1 MRNHDDSSN
10 LPVPFTPPQ
19 GNQLSTPLQARFMP
33 EPQDEASREG
43 VVAYWR
49 MVMRHKWLVV
59 LVAFLGT
66 VAGILFTLPQT
77 PIYQSSTSL
86 EVQGLNENFLNLE
99 NLNPTSS
106 PSGYLDPSYEILTQV
121 KVFQSR
127 SLLQQTT
134 DRLLKEKKT
143 GYGTSTDRLAAW
155 RKVLH
160 MAPKQA
166 FDRNSAIGA
175 AAGGI
180 NVKASGTT
188 RIIEITSDSTDP
200 QLAADFAN
208 TLVDEF
214 IQKNLDDRLKTTER
228 TSEWLTR
235 QLDDLKIKLERSEDA
250 LQSYALAVGLQFTA
264 SSKGK
269 DGDQENVASASVRLV
284 QEELLKARADRMIAQ
299 SKYEL
304 LASSPPEALPQVLD
318 DSSLRE
324 YESKLV
330 DLKRQRAELS
340 PSFTPDHP
348 RMQKLE
354 AQITELETALEAA
367 RQKVVTR
374 LRNDYAAAESHE
386 KLLNDEFAKQ
396 LDKVSSQAA
405 NEVHY
410 NILKREV
417 DTNRQLYESM
427 LSKVK
432 ESSIASAM
440 RASNFRIVDLAKP
453 AGAPYKPSL
462 VNNAML
468 GSMAG
473 IFLGVVLVLLK
484 EQSDRSI
491 QQPGD
496 SSLYLGI
503 SELGVIPSDRPAM
516 RRGQRPAALIPTV
529 SGNNSNSG
537 NPVELVT
544 WQRQGSL
551 IAESFRAVLTSIM
564 FSEQRPRV
572 VVISSANPSEGKT
585 TVSTNLSIA
594 LSEISQRVLLIDA
607 DMRRPRLHRL
617 FDLKNDKGLSE
628 LLLSK
633 HALKTSEV
641 VAAVRES
648 WIPGLHILTSGP
660 WAANASTLLY
670 SARLPEIIEI
680 TRQSFDTVIIDS
692 PPMLHIADARLLAKH
707 SDSVLLVLRAGKT
720 TRTAGSMAIQ
730 KFVADGS
737 TILGTILTD
746 WNPDQNGYGYD
757 YKYYSSHAA
766 YYTDSGITNDL
777 EAVVGDSQESSGK
790 QAVGGREI

>member
-1 MRNHDDSSN
+1 
-10 LPVPFTPPQ
+10 
-19 GNQLSTPLQARFMP
+19 
-33 EPQDEASREG
+33 
-43 VVAYWR
+43 
-49 MVMRHKWLVV
+49 
-59 LVAFLGT
+59 
-66 VAGILFTLPQT
+66 
-77 PIYQSSTSL
+77 
-86 EVQGLNENFLNLE
+86 
-99 NLNPTSS
+99 
-106 PSGYLDPSYEILTQV
+106 
-121 KVFQSR
+121 
-127 SLLQQTT
+127 
-134 DRLLKEKKT
+134 
-143 GYGTSTDRLAAW
+143 
-155 RKVLH
+155 
-160 MAPKQA
+160 
-166 FDRNSAIGA
+166 
-175 AAGGI
+175 
-180 NVKASGTT
+180 
-188 RIIEITSDSTDP
+188 
-200 QLAADFAN
+200 
-208 TLVDEF
+208 
-214 IQKNLDDRLKTTER
+214 
-228 TSEWLTR
+228 
-235 QLDDLKIKLERSEDA
+235 
-250 LQSYALAVGLQFTA
+250 
-264 SSKGK
+264 
-269 DGDQENVASASVRLV
+269 
-284 QEELLKARADRMIAQ
+284 
-299 SKYEL
+299 
-304 LASSPPEALPQVLD
+304 
-318 DSSLRE
+318 
-324 YESKLV
+324 
-330 DLKRQRAELS
+330 
-340 PSFTPDHP
+340 
-348 RMQKLE
+348 MQKLE

-516 RRGQRPAALIPTV
+516 RRGQRPAAPIPSV
-529 SGNNSNSG
+529 SGNTSNSG

-641 VAAVRES
+641 LAAVRES

-680 TRQSFDTVIIDS
+680 ARQSFDTVIIDS

-766 YYTDSGITNDL
+766 YYTDSGVTNDL

>member
-1 MRNHDDSSN
+1 MRNHDETSD

-19 GNQLSTPLQARFMP
+19 GGPVPTPVQATFMADS
-33 EPQDEASREG
+33 QDDPSRDG

-49 MVMRHKWLVV
+49 MVTRHKWLVV
-59 LVAFLGT
+59 LVAFVGAMVGLL
-66 VAGILFTLPQT
+66 VTLPQT
-77 PIYQSSTSL
+77 PVYQSQTSL
-86 EVQGLNENFLNLE
+86 EVQGLNENFLNLQ
-99 NLNPTSS
+99 NLNPTSA
-106 PSGYLDPSYEILTQV
+106 PGGYVDPDYEIKTQV
-121 KVFQSR
+121 KVLQSR
-127 SLLQQTT
+127 SLVERAIE
-134 DRLLKEKKT
+134 RLRRDT
-143 GYGTSTDRLAAW
+143 SRQYGGSQDKSAAF
-155 RKVLH
+155 RKLLH
-160 MAPKQA
+160 MAPKPA
-166 FDRNSAIGA
+166 IDRDNAIRA

-180 NVKASGTT
+180 KVKASENT
-188 RIIEITSDSTDP
+188 RIIEIADDSTDP

-214 IQKNLDDRLKTTER
+214 IEKNLDDRWKTTER
-228 TSEWLTR
+228 TGEWLTK
-235 QLDDLKIKLERSEDA
+235 QLDDLKIKLERSEDT
-250 LQSYALAVGLQFTA
+250 LQSYASATGLQFTGSA
-264 SSKGK
+264 KTKG
-269 DGDQENVASASVRLV
+269 GEQENVAVASVRLL
-284 QEELLKARADRMIAQ
+284 QEELMKARADRMVAQ
-299 SKYEL
+299 SKFEL
-304 LASSPPEALPQVLD
+304 LSSSPPEALPQVLD
-318 DSSLRE
+318 DPSLRE
-324 YESKLV
+324 YENKIV

-340 PSFTPDHP
+340 PALTPANP

-354 AQITELETALEAA
+354 AQITELESALEGA

-374 LRNDYAAAESHE
+374 LRNEYMAAEYRE
-386 KLLNDEFAKQ
+386 KLLNDEFEKQ
-396 LDKVSSQAA
+396 LQTVSSQSAK
-405 NEVHY
+405 EVHY
-410 NILKREV
+410 SILKREV
-417 DTNRQLYESM
+417 DTNRQLYETM
-427 LSKVK
+427 LSRVK

-440 RASNFRIVDLAKP
+440 RASNFRIVDPAKP
-453 AGAPYKPSL
+453 AGGPYKPNPLNNSL
-462 VNNAML
+462 L
-468 GSMAG
+468 GGMAG
-473 IFLGVVLVLLK
+473 IFFGVVLVLLR
-484 EQSDRSI
+484 EQADRSI

-496 SSLYLGI
+496 SALYLGV
-503 SELGVIPSDRPAM
+503 SELGVIPSDRQG
-516 RRGQRPAALIPTV
+516 RGQGTAAVIPI
-529 SGNNSNSG
+529 GNGNTK

-551 IAESFRAVLTSIM
+551 IAESFRTVLTSIM

-641 VAAVRES
+641 VGAVRES

-680 TRQSFDTVIIDS
+680 TRHSFDTVIIDS

-746 WNPDQNGYGYD
+746 WNPDQTGYGYD
-757 YKYYSSHAA
+757 YKYYS
-766 YYTDSGITNDL
+766 I
-777 EAVVGDSQESSGK
+777 
-790 QAVGGREI
+790 

>member
-10 LPVPFTPPQ
+10 LPVPFTPPP

-33 EPQDEASREG
+33 EQQEEASREG

-49 MVMRHKWLVV
+49 MVMRHKWIVV

-134 DRLLKEKKT
+134 ERLLKEKKT

-160 MAPKQA
+160 IAPKEA
-166 FDRNSAIGA
+166 LDRNNAIAA

-214 IQKNLDDRLKTTER
+214 IQKNLDDRWKTTER
-228 TSEWLTR
+228 TGEWLTK
-235 QLDDLKIKLERSEDA
+235 QLDDLKIKLERSEDT

-318 DSSLRE
+318 DSSLRD

-386 KLLNDEFAKQ
+386 QRHAGIDGGDF
-396 LDKVSSQAA
+396 SGRRPGAA
-405 NEVHY
+405 
-410 NILKREV
+410 
-417 DTNRQLYESM
+417 Q
-427 LSKVK
+427 
-432 ESSIASAM
+432 
-440 RASNFRIVDLAKP
+440 RASGPQHSAAGRFLALF
-453 AGAPYKPSL
+453 GH
-462 VNNAML
+462 
-468 GSMAG
+468 
-473 IFLGVVLVLLK
+473 LGVGRDPVGPADDA
-484 EQSDRSI
+484 SPRS
-491 QQPGD
+491 
-496 SSLYLGI
+496 
-503 SELGVIPSDRPAM
+503 
-516 RRGQRPAALIPTV
+516 AA
-529 SGNNSNSG
+529 
-537 NPVELVT
+537 
-544 WQRQGSL
+544 
-551 IAESFRAVLTSIM
+551 
-564 FSEQRPRV
+564 
-572 VVISSANPSEGKT
+572 
-585 TVSTNLSIA
+585 
-594 LSEISQRVLLIDA
+594 
-607 DMRRPRLHRL
+607 
-617 FDLKNDKGLSE
+617 
-628 LLLSK
+628 
-633 HALKTSEV
+633 
-641 VAAVRES
+641 
-648 WIPGLHILTSGP
+648 
-660 WAANASTLLY
+660 
-670 SARLPEIIEI
+670 
-680 TRQSFDTVIIDS
+680 
-692 PPMLHIADARLLAKH
+692 
-707 SDSVLLVLRAGKT
+707 
-720 TRTAGSMAIQ
+720 
-730 KFVADGS
+730 
-737 TILGTILTD
+737 
-746 WNPDQNGYGYD
+746 
-757 YKYYSSHAA
+757 
-766 YYTDSGITNDL
+766 
-777 EAVVGDSQESSGK
+777 
-790 QAVGGREI
+790 